1 MLKMINKIVYFV
13 PSTNRTWKESLIE
26 KTGTPPLG
34 VALLS
39 SILKLHGYEVL
50 VKDFL
55 VEEIGPKEIKSI
67 IDEFSPNVIG
77 VSASF
82 SECIDNA
89 YKMIKFIKKYYPEIP
104 IMAGGVHSTFNPEE
118 VLNNGADYVILGEGE
133 SSTIKLMEYFKYNK
147 DERILRSIKGIAYWK
162 NNEIV
167 FNEGRNTVEDLECLP
182 FPSRDDL
189 KLERY
194 ATPISLITSRG
205 CPGDCVYCAS
215 RAFFG
220 KRYRLRNAESVFSE
234 VYYLYKEYKSNIS
247 LIDTYM
253 SIFDDTFTVNKVRL
267 RKFCEYMIKTGLNKI
282 LIWKC
287 ESRIDVLDEDVIK
300 LLSESGCI
308 ALHMGIESADQ
319 GVIDSL
325 NKHIKVKNAENI
337 LRLLKQYKIRP
348 LCSFIIGNHSDTHQ
362 TLSKTQEFIEHICDE
377 YGAKVAI
384 SPNTPLPGTELFNY
398 PEKYGITLKS
408 DKWSDYSLMKVIIDT
423 KNLTQDDIRN
433 YYTKIMLIIDAKEND
448 YRVRSK

>member
-1 MLKMINKIVYFV
+1 
-13 PSTNRTWKESLIE
+13 
-26 KTGTPPLG
+26 
-34 VALLS
+34 
-39 SILKLHGYEVL
+39 
-50 VKDFL
+50 
-55 VEEIGPKEIKSI
+55 
-67 IDEFSPNVIG
+67 
-77 VSASF
+77 
-82 SECIDNA
+82 
-89 YKMIKFIKKYYPEIP
+89 
-104 IMAGGVHSTFNPEE
+104 
-118 VLNNGADYVILGEGE
+118 
-133 SSTIKLMEYFKYNK
+133 
-147 DERILRSIKGIAYWK
+147 
-162 NNEIV
+162 
-167 FNEGRNTVEDLECLP
+167 
-182 FPSRDDL
+182 
-189 KLERY
+189 
-194 ATPISLITSRG
+194 
-205 CPGDCVYCAS
+205 
-215 RAFFG
+215 
-220 KRYRLRNAESVFSE
+220 
-234 VYYLYKEYKSNIS
+234 
-247 LIDTYM
+247 M

-319 GVIDSL
+319 EVIDSL